1 MQGNNFVAILDTE
14 GNIHQV
20 ERSGNIHVGVDLQT
34 IAELKNEIQEQQEV
48 IENYY
53 NKLVELGVI
62 EVPKTAE
69 EIALDVAEKQLK
81 LAEETALNQQHMIN
95 NQNSIIEKM
104 MQKMENIEEK
114 MNKNGGEKHEL
125 FNENGIE
132 CSNSESGTGNRKKSK

>member
-114 MNKNGGEKHEL
+114 MNKNGGEKNEFL
-125 FNENGIE
+125 NENGDGIN
-132 CSNSESGTGNRKKSK
+132 NSDSVKGNKKGR

>member
-81 LAEETALNQQHMIN
+81 LAEETALNQQKMIN
-95 NQNSIIEKM
+95 NQNSVLEKLL
-104 MQKMENIEEK
+104 QKMDIMEEK
-114 MNKNGGEKHEL
+114 INKTGGEKNEFL
-125 FNENGIE
+125 NENGDGINNTD
-132 CSNSESGTGNRKKSK
+132 SVKGNKKGR

>member
-81 LAEETALNQQHMIN
+81 LAEETALNQQKMIN
-95 NQNSIIEKM
+95 NQNSVLEKLL
-104 MQKMENIEEK
+104 QKMDIMEEK
-114 MNKNGGEKHEL
+114 INKTGGEKNEFL
-125 FNENGIE
+125 NENGDGIN
-132 CSNSESGTGNRKKSK
+132 NSDSVKGNKKGR